1 MTDKQI
7 IENWLLQ
14 NKDKL
19 PTVAYSEQVYK
30 FIVATAHRID
40 DCYNVNGIWQRIE
53 IKKFIIC

>member
-7 IENWLLQ
+7 IEDWLLQ

-53 IKKFIIC
+53 IKK